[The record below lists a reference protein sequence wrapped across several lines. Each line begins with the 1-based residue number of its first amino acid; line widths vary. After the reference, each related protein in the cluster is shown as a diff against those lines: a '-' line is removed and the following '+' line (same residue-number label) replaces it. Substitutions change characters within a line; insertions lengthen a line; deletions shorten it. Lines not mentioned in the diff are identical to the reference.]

1 MLPQKITE
9 AFYFDERK
17 SEMHELDIYYRALR
31 RLRRDTAT
39 NDKCRRFTAAVKQ
52 SANDKDHLLAQR
64 TVCHIEEDWVEFIET
79 HLPYVERAIKEE
91 RQFIRREGETVDIG
105 KAKKV
110 SRDSVE
116 HLARH
121 SELITHLPEEDE
133 MLIPDRI
140 YITEN
145 TSNYTVYENRFLYLL
160 LTFMSDF
167 VEMRYSKI
175 AELGNTYKA
184 EMCTHKRVMMGKRT
198 VDMELH
204 FAEQAKADPYADKQS
219 RESVMLERVEAIR
232 VITNMLLMT
241 PLMKEV
247 AKAPLIS
254 PPITRTNVLRM
265 DNNFKYAVE
274 LYDYLV
280 AYTKDGYTIEQ
291 RDVRQ
296 QPFEDSLE
304 NEVDEL
310 VAMLSYLTY
319 KHGNGLAKEL
329 EQRYLAQEL
338 VEQQEAEQKRRER
351 LEQLKQRAYESQGS
365 MEEYMLALEEQNRML
380 ERHAEQTRAATEA
393 LQKSIEQEAQKLSA
407 VYYEQ
412 CERRFLEKR
421 EALVASYEQKLEAK
435 DAELQAGEDARA
447 QAAEEILGL
456 TARVHALQ
464 YKAGEAPAE
473 DTTSREY
480 IAQLE
485 REFAWFEQMFE
496 KNWKL
501 TKRRIRKEIL
511 WSSEKKKSS
520 DE

>member
-1 MLPQKITE
+1 
-9 AFYFDERK
+9 
-17 SEMHELDIYYRALR
+17 MHELDIYYRALR
-31 RLRRDTAT
+31 QLRKETAT
-39 NDKCRRFTAAVKQ
+39 NDKCRRFTTAVKR
-52 SANDKDHLLAQR
+52 APNDADALCAQR
-64 TVCHIEEDWVEFIET
+64 TVCHIEEDWVSFIET
-79 HLPYVERAIKEE
+79 HLPYVEKAIKED

-160 LTFMSDF
+160 LTFLSDF

-184 EMCTHKRVMMGKRT
+184 DLKTHKRVMMGKRT
-198 VDMELH
+198 LELELR
-204 FAEQAKADPYADKQS
+204 FSEQAKADPYADPQDKQS
-219 RESVMLERVEAIR
+219 TMIERVEAIR

-247 AKAPLIS
+247 AKAPMIS

-265 DNNFKYAVE
+265 DNNFKYSVE

-280 AYTKDGYTIEQ
+280 AYPGDGYTIEHVSTEQ
-291 RDVRQ
+291 E
-296 QPFEDSLE
+296 PFEDSLE
-304 NEVDEL
+304 NEIDEMTAL
-310 VAMLSYLTY
+310 FSYLTY
-319 KHGNGLAKEL
+319 KYGNGMSKTL
-329 EQRYLAQEL
+329 EQRYIANEL
-338 VEQQEAEQKRRER
+338 EQQQIAEQKRRER
-351 LEQLKQRAYESQGS
+351 LEELRLRANESQSS
-365 MEEYMLALEEQNRML
+365 MEEYLLALEEQNRVL
-380 ERHAEQTRAATEA
+380 ERNAEQLRAAAES
-393 LQKSIEQEAQKLSA
+393 LQKSIDQQAQKLSA

-412 CERRFLEKR
+412 CDRRFREKQ
-421 EALVASYEQKLEAK
+421 EALVFAYEKKLEEK
-435 DAELQAGEDARA
+435 DAQLADAAQLQADM
-447 QAAEEILGL
+447 QAEADGL
-456 TARVHALQ
+456 SARVHALQ
-464 YKAGEAPAE
+464 YRVGESPQE
-473 DTTSREY
+473 DTTTREY

-485 REFAWFEQMFE
+485 REYEWFVKMFE

-501 TKRRIRKEIL
+501 TKRRIRKDIL
-511 WSSEKKKSS
+511 WSSDHKKKS
-520 DE
+520 E

>member
-1 MLPQKITE
+1 
-9 AFYFDERK
+9 
-17 SEMHELDIYYRALR
+17 MHELDIYYRALKQ
-31 RLRRDTAT
+31 LRKSTAT
-39 NDKCRRFTAAVKQ
+39 HDKSRRFTEAVKR
-52 SANDKDHLLAQR
+52 APNKEDALCAQR
-64 TVCHIEEDWVEFIET
+64 TICHIEEDWVEFIEA
-79 HLPYVERAIKEE
+79 HLPYVEKAIKEE

-121 SELITHLPEEDE
+121 SEMITHLPEEGE
-133 MLIPDRI
+133 MLIPDKI

-175 AELGNTYKA
+175 AELGNTYHA
-184 EMCTHKRVMMGKRT
+184 TLDTHKKVMMGKRT
-198 VDMELH
+198 VELELH
-204 FAEQAKADPYADKQS
+204 FCEQAKSDPYALTEEGKS
-219 RESVMLERVEAIR
+219 SMLERVEAIR
-232 VITNMLLMT
+232 VILNMLLMT

-280 AYTKDGYTIEQ
+280 AYQGDGYTIEHKNVEQ
-291 RDVRQ
+291 K
-296 QPFEDSLE
+296 PFEDALE
-304 NEVDEL
+304 SEIDEL
-310 VAMLSYLTY
+310 VAMTSYLAY
-319 KHGNGLAKEL
+319 KYGSDMGKTL
-329 EQRYLAQEL
+329 EQRYLAAELAAQEL
-338 VEQQEAEQKRRER
+338 AEQKRREK
-351 LEQLKQRAYESQGS
+351 LEMLRMRAHESAAS
-365 MEEYMLALEEQNRML
+365 MEEYMLALEEQNKML
-380 ERHAEQTRAATEA
+380 ERHADQLRAATEK
-393 LQKSIEQEAQKLSA
+393 LQKSVDREAQRLSA

-412 CERRFLEKR
+412 CEQKFAEKR
-421 EALVASYEQKLEAK
+421 ESLIASCEQKLAEK
-435 DAELQAGEDARA
+435 DAEVAEAHRQSEMVLSEVDGLRAR
-447 QAAEEILGL
+447 I
-456 TARVHALQ
+456 HALEHRL
-464 YKAGEAPAE
+464 GIEPLE

-485 REFAWFEQMFE
+485 REYAWFEDMFE

-501 TKRRIRKEIL
+501 TKKRIRKDIL
-511 WSSEKKKSS
+511 WSSDRKKKS
-520 DE
+520 